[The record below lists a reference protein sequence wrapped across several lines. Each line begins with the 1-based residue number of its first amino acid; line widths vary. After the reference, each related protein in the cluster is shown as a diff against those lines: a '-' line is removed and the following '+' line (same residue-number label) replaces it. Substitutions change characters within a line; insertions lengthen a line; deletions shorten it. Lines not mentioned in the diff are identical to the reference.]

1 MDRRCKFK
9 IREAGASIL
18 DKLKI
23 YAHSLRLPLARLPL
37 CDSRTHSGW
46 QAGTGR
52 TQTGTQAHWQPY
64 GTSSTST
71 MTNLNSGSL
80 TPAAGTQL

>member
-9 IREAGASIL
+9 IREARASIL

-37 CDSRTHSGW
+37 CDSRT
-46 QAGTGR
+46 GTGR
-52 TQTGTQAHWQPY
+52 TQTATVTASGSGTQAHWQPY
-64 GTSSTST
+64 GTGT
-71 MTNLNSGSL
+71 
-80 TPAAGTQL
+80 GTQL